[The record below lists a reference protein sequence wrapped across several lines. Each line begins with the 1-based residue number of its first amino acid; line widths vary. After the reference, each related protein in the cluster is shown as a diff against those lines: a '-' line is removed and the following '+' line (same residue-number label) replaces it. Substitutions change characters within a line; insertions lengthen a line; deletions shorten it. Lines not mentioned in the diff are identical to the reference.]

1 LNFVASIEPSVILV
15 HENMRLRRWRTQE
28 QRRFRGYYRWQKNK
42 VIECVDEPFTETISL
57 MAPTEVAQLNWF
69 HLARALTQSV
79 ELPSHRR
86 RYLMCVE

>member
-15 HENMRLRRWRTQE
+15 HENMRLRRWRHARATKIS
-28 QRRFRGYYRWQKNK
+28 RLLPLAKNK

-69 HLARALTQSV
+69 HLPRALTQSV

-86 RYLMCVE
+86 RYLMA